1 MVLGRDHS
9 VGASAVGHTQ
19 ASPQVVRIGDTVE
32 HQQQRRFT
40 AGLQLVQQIIQRC
53 GLLDRL
59 HPRGHTLMTMTARQL
74 GDAQTVGFDQA
85 NTRLARAVKKLPH
98 ALVAP

>member
-1 MVLGRDHS
+1 MWPAR
-9 VGASAVGHTQ
+9 
-19 ASPQVVRIGDTVE
+19 
-32 HQQQRRFT
+32 
-40 AGLQLVQQIIQRC
+40 
-53 GLLDRL
+53 RL

-85 NTRLARAVKKLPH
+85 NTRLARAVKKLSH